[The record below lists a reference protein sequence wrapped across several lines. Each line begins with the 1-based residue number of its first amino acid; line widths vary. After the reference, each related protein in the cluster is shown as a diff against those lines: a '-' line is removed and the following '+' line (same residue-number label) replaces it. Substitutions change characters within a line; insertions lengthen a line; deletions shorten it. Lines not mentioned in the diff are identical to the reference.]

1 MSAGRGSVCVVCSAG
16 GHLSEA
22 LGALVASD
30 APRYFVTYGEPHAR
44 ERLAGEEAYYI
55 VDPHTSLLS
64 YMKNAGQSIVLLF
77 RKRPRVIFTTGA
89 GIALAT
95 CLFGKMMGAK
105 IIFLENGARV
115 TTPSRTGK
123 LMYRFADVFI
133 VQWKPMLRWF
143 PNALYVGPLL

>member
-1 MSAGRGSVCVVCSAG
+1 MSVRRGSVCVVCSAG
-16 GHLSEA
+16 GHLTEA
-22 LGALVASD
+22 LGALAASD

-55 VDPHTSLLS
+55 VDPHTSLPG
-64 YMKNAGQSIVLLF
+64 YMKNAWQSLVLLV
-77 RKRPRVIFTTGA
+77 RKRPGVIFSTGA

-105 IIFLENGARV
+105 VIYLESGARV

-123 LMYRFADVFI
+123 LMYRYANVFV
-133 VQWKPMLRWF
+133 VQWKPLLRQF
-143 PNALYVGPLL
+143 PRALYVGPLL